1 MPAAR
6 AQFWSGVKAE
16 LPILVGVVPFGLI
29 YGILALDAGLSAL
42 QAQAMSTVVFA
53 GSSQF
58 IMAQLFA
65 INTSVVVI
73 IITAFLVNLRHALY
87 SASLS
92 PYVKHLS
99 GGWKYG
105 LAYLLT
111 DEAYAV
117 SINHYREPGELKYK
131 HFYLLGSGLALWTT
145 WQISTAAGIL
155 VGSVIPPELPLDFFI
170 VLTFIALVV
179 PNLEDRAGLFSA
191 VAAGTIS
198 VFAFQIP
205 FRLGLVVAALVGI
218 AVGMVV
224 EEKGSSMAAP
234 GQESGAEDR
243 GTG

>member
-29 YGILALDAGLSAL
+29 YGILALDAGLTAL

-65 INTSVVVI
+65 INTPVVVI

-87 SASLS
+87 SASMS
-92 PYVKHLS
+92 TYVKHLS
-99 GGWKYG
+99 EGWKYG

-155 VGSVIPPELPLDFFI
+155 VGSVIPSELPLDFFI
-170 VLTFIALVV
+170 ALTFIALVV
-179 PNLEDRAGLFSA
+179 PNLEDRAGLASAFS
-191 VAAGTIS
+191 AGTIS
-198 VFAFQIP
+198 VIAFQLP
-205 FRLGLVVAALVGI
+205 FRLGLVLAALIGI
-218 AVGMVV
+218 VVGMVV
-224 EEKGSSMAAP
+224 EEKWPSMRVTGRERQADREGP
-234 GQESGAEDR
+234 G
-243 GTG
+243 